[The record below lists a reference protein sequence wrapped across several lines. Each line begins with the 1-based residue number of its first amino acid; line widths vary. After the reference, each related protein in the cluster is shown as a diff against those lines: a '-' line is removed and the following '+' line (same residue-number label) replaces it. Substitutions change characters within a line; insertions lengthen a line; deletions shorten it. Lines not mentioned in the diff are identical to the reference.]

1 MSNDSETGWRP
12 GEKAGERANFPH
24 LAGLRSPD
32 FCSHTSLDVVT
43 KGFFSIYLLITVMKS
58 T

>member
-1 MSNDSETGWRP
+1 MSKESETRWWP
-12 GEKAGERANFPH
+12 EEKAGARANFLR

-43 KGFFSIYLLITVMKS
+43 KGFFPYIY
-58 T
+58 